1 MKFILKHVLLLLVFI
16 PVIAFSQG
24 RKDKKA
30 RKPKQ
35 ENAQPVANNRAES
48 ESKLFAHRKHH
59 LDIQDKA
66 TRKRMKRNER
76 NRRRAMKGRTLPF
89 WKRWF
94 RKRH

>member
-1 MKFILKHVLLLLVFI
+1 MKLFLKYMFLFMVFV
-16 PVIAFSQG
+16 PSIALSQG
-24 RKDKKA
+24 RREKKQGA
-30 RKPKQ
+30 PKQ
-35 ENAQPVANNRAES
+35 ENAQPAANNRAES

-76 NRRRAMKGRTLPF
+76 NRRRAIKGRTLPF

-94 RKRH
+94 RKKP

>member
-1 MKFILKHVLLLLVFI
+1 MFLLLVFV
-16 PVIAFSQG
+16 PTIAFTQG
-24 RKDKKA
+24 RKEKKP

-35 ENAQPVANNRAES
+35 ENAQPAANNRAES
-48 ESKLFAHRKHH
+48 ESKLGAHRKHH

-76 NRRRAMKGRTLPF
+76 NRRRANKGRTLPF

-94 RKRH
+94 RKKH

>member
-1 MKFILKHVLLLLVFI
+1 MKFFLKYMFLLLVFV
-16 PVIAFSQG
+16 PTIAFTQG
-24 RKDKKA
+24 RKEKKP

-35 ENAQPVANNRAES
+35 ENAQPAANNRAES
-48 ESKLFAHRKHH
+48 ESKLGAHRKHH

-76 NRRRAMKGRTLPF
+76 NRRRANKGRTLPF

-94 RKRH
+94 RKKH